1 MSKNITFS
9 MIKPDGVEDGH
20 IGPIIDKISKAG
32 FKILALKLTQLTKR
46 DAKSFYSIHSEKP
59 FFNDL
64 VTFITRGPVVV
75 MVLKKENAVDDFRTL
90 IGSTNP
96 QEAAEGTI
104 RNMFAKSVGENV
116 IHGSDSDQNAFIESR
131 FHFSNR
137 EIFSEI

>member
-20 IGPIIDKISKAG
+20 IGPIIDKICKAG

-46 DAKSFYSIHSEKP
+46 DAKSFYSIHSKKP

-64 VTFITRGPVVV
+64 VKFITRGPVVV

-96 QEAAEGTI
+96 EEAAEGTI
-104 RNMFAKSVGENV
+104 RNMFAKSVGENA
-116 IHGSDSDQNAFIESR
+116 IHGSDSDQNAFIESS

-137 EIFSEI
+137 EIFNEI

>member
-104 RNMFAKSVGENV
+104 RNMFAKSVGENA
-116 IHGSDSDQNAFIESR
+116 IHGSDSDQNAFIESS

-137 EIFSEI
+137 EIFNEI

>member
-116 IHGSDSDQNAFIESR
+116 IHGSDSDQNAFIESG

>member
-1 MSKNITFS
+1 

-116 IHGSDSDQNAFIESR
+116 IHGSDSDQNAFIESG

>member
-64 VTFITRGPVVV
+64 VKFITRGPVVV

-96 QEAAEGTI
+96 EEAAEGTI
-104 RNMFAKSVGENV
+104 RNMFAKSVGENA
-116 IHGSDSDQNAFIESR
+116 IHGSDSDQNAFIESS

-137 EIFSEI
+137 EIFNEI